1 MQREPGLGNIRG
13 MEMPRTARLYQA
25 KRRPLVALDEGR
37 VLAAEDECEEL
48 AELGLDTVRQAMD
61 YSGGVLVREAGT
73 RTTHRIEGPRSVFFL
88 KRHRGLSM
96 MQRFWPIRNT
106 NSSPARLEWD
116 NHLIMR
122 RSGFDVPDPVAMG
135 ETHANFSIPAESFL
149 ITREV
154 PGPSLDKV
162 LVHGLPGQIGRRD
175 QKLVQSVIRDLSGLV
190 RRLHSAGFYHKDLY
204 LQHLIV
210 KDDPRWGRPYMV
222 DLQRVEQK
230 FPPHRRWLIKD
241 IAALH
246 YSAPASFSKADR
258 LRFLLQYLG
267 KTRVDPLTRKWIS
280 EVQARVTRMKGHT
293 PAYP

>member
-1 MQREPGLGNIRG
+1 
-13 MEMPRTARLYQA
+13 METPRTARLYQA

-37 VLAAEDECEEL
+37 VLAAEDDLEEL
-48 AELGLDTVRQAMD
+48 AEMGLDTVRKAMD
-61 YSGGVLVREAGT
+61 FTGGTLVREAGT
-73 RTTHRIEGPRSVFFL
+73 RITHRVEGPKSVFFL
-88 KRHRGLSM
+88 KRHRGLSA
-96 MQRFWPIRNT
+96 MQRYWPIRST

-135 ETHANFSIPAESFL
+135 ESEAVFSIPAESFL

-162 LVHGLPGQIGRRD
+162 LTEGVPGFDDGRD
-175 QKLVQSVIRDLSGLV
+175 QKLVQAVIRDLSGLV

-230 FPPHRRWLIKD
+230 FPPSHRWLVKD

-246 YSAPASFSKADR
+246 YSAPDSFTRADR

-267 KTRVDPLTRKWIS
+267 KTRVDPLTRRWIKD
-280 EVQARVTRMKGHT
+280 VVTRVTRMKGHT